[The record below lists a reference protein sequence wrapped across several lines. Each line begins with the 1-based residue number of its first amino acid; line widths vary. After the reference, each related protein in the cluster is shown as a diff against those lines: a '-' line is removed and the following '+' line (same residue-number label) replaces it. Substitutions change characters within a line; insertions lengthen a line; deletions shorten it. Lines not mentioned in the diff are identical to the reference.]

1 MKHLHLLAGAA
12 LALTSAW
19 VLAQDAPESLLPP
32 GFDQPAPKAAP
43 APRAPA
49 ADPAPGGQD
58 GGGEDRAGG
67 YRESGSS
74 GQSRPR
80 STGSGGGGGASYA
93 GGPASAGAA
102 PAFSPVRIPS
112 IAELEEMTP
121 EEFDDALGIKPTSDM
136 PAAARRSLQHIG
148 VLAEYEGG
156 LPAGSL
162 AGQNESLV
170 RAALTGNKGR
180 LVSRWGHILLRR
192 ALASRLDAPA
202 GMNPA
207 DFTAYR
213 AALLVRMGEGA
224 VARSLVQDV
233 DAGNYSPDLTQAA
246 LDAYVAS
253 ADITGMCPAVA
264 VHGGARK
271 DPQWQVLQSICA
283 AFRGEGTF
291 AMKRLDKDL
300 SSGTMPKIDVLLA
313 QKYVGA
319 AGKTRRAVKIE
330 WDGVA
335 DMTPWR
341 YALTIGVGL
350 QPPAALMKNAGARY
364 AYMTAEAP
372 MLGLT
377 TRAAAADRAGGA
389 GILSSEAMVDLYSQ
403 IHADPDTTGDWD
415 IRANLLRDAYVGADA
430 RARFAA
436 IQQLWNGAPDPLE
449 RYSRQVLTAYAA
461 ARMPATNELAAAA
474 PDLIASMLA
483 AGLDRNAMQWAPFA
497 DIGGKSWA
505 LLAVAAPAR
514 SAPVSL
520 DALEKFNADDDSENA
535 RKSAFLLAGL
545 GGLGR
550 LSPETAT
557 EFAAKLKVNIVG
569 QSRWAAAI
577 DKAAEVDNQGLVAL
591 LAGLG
596 MQGESW
602 SKMTPLH
609 LYSIVSALHRV
620 GLEAEARMIAAEAI
634 ARG

>member
-1 MKHLHLLAGAA
+1 MKHLQLLAGAA

-19 VLAQDAPESLLPP
+19 VMAQDAPESLLPP
-32 GFDQPAPKAAP
+32 GFDQPATKAAP

-49 ADPAPGGQD
+49 RPAAGSGDERAPAPASVGQD
-58 GGGEDRAGG
+58 RPRPA
-67 YRESGSS
+67 ESGR
-74 GQSRPR
+74 GD
-80 STGSGGGGGASYA
+80 GATY
-93 GGPASAGAA
+93 ASAPVSMGAA
-102 PAFSPVRIPS
+102 PAISSVRLPS
-112 IAELEEMTP
+112 IAELEKMTP

-136 PAAARRSLQHIG
+136 PAAARRSLKHIG

-156 LPAGSL
+156 LPAGSF
-162 AGQNESLV
+162 AGQNPSLV
-170 RAALTGNKGR
+170 RAALAGNKGR

-202 GMNPA
+202 EMNPA
-207 DFTAYR
+207 DFAAWR

-224 VARSLVQDV
+224 AARSLVQDV

-246 LDAYVAS
+246 LDAYVAT

-264 VHGGARK
+264 VHGSARK

-283 AFRGEGTF
+283 AFRGEGTY
-291 AMKRLDKDL
+291 AMNRLDKDL

-313 QKYVGA
+313 QKYAGA

-335 DMTPWR
+335 EMTPWR

-350 QPPAALMKNAGARY
+350 LPPAALMKNAGPRY
-364 AYMTAEAP
+364 AYMTAGAP

-377 TRAAAADRAGGA
+377 ARAAAADRAAGA
-389 GILSSEAMVDLYSQ
+389 GILSSEALVDLYSQ
-403 IHADPDTTGDWD
+403 IYADPDTTGDWES
-415 IRANLLRDAYVGADA
+415 RANLLRDAYVAADA
-430 RARFAA
+430 RARLTA

-461 ARMPATNELAAAA
+461 ARMPASSELALEA

-497 DIGGKSWA
+497 DIGSKSWA
-505 LLAVAAPAR
+505 LLAVSAPTR
-514 SAPVSL
+514 SAPVAL
-520 DALEKFNADDDSENA
+520 DALEKFNDADDSENA

-550 LSPETAT
+550 LSPDTAA
-557 EFAAKLKVNIVG
+557 EFATRLKVDIVR
-569 QSRWAAAI
+569 QTRWVTAI
-577 DKAAEVDNQGLVAL
+577 DRAAEVDNQGLVAL

-609 LYSIVSALHRV
+609 LYNIVSALRRV

>member
-1 MKHLHLLAGAA
+1 MKHLQLLAGAA
-12 LALTSAW
+12 MALTSAW
-19 VLAQDAPESLLPP
+19 VLAQDSPESLLPP

-43 APRAPA
+43 GPRAPA
-49 ADPAPGGQD
+49 PPAAGGEERAPAPASAGQD
-58 GGGEDRAGG
+58 
-67 YRESGSS
+67 
-74 GQSRPR
+74 RPR
-80 STGSGGGGGASYA
+80 PTGSGGGGGGGASYSSA
-93 GGPASAGAA
+93 PASAGAS
-102 PAFSPVRIPS
+102 PAISSVRIPS
-112 IAELEEMTP
+112 IAELEKMTP
-121 EEFDDALGIKPTSDM
+121 EEFDDALGIRPTSDM
-136 PAAARRSLQHIG
+136 PAAARRSLKHIG

-156 LPAGSL
+156 LPAGSFS
-162 AGQNESLV
+162 GQNASLV
-170 RAALTGNKGR
+170 RAALTGNKGK

-202 GMNPA
+202 DMNPA
-207 DFTAYR
+207 DFAAYR

-224 VARSLVQDV
+224 AARALVQDV

-246 LDAYVAS
+246 LDAYVAT
-253 ADITGMCPAVA
+253 ADITGMCPAVS

-283 AFRGEGTF
+283 AFKGEGTY
-291 AMKRLDKDL
+291 AMNRLDRDL

-313 QKYVGA
+313 QKYAGA

-335 DMTPWR
+335 EMTPWR

-364 AYMTAEAP
+364 TYMTAGAP

-377 TRAAAADRAGGA
+377 TRAAAADRAAGA

-403 IHADPDTTGDWD
+403 IYADPDTTGDWES
-415 IRANLLRDAYVGADA
+415 RANLLRDAYVGADA
-430 RARFAA
+430 RARLAA
-436 IQQLWNGAPDPLE
+436 IQQLWNAVPDPLE

-461 ARMPATNELAAAA
+461 ARLPATNELAPEA

-483 AGLDRNAMQWAPFA
+483 AGLDRNAMRWAPFA
-497 DIGGKSWA
+497 EIGSRSWA
-505 LLAVAAPAR
+505 LLAVAAPTR
-514 SAPVSL
+514 SAPVAL
-520 DALEKFNADDDSENA
+520 DALEKFNDGDDSENA

-550 LSPETAT
+550 LSPETAA
-557 EFAAKLKVNIVG
+557 EFAGRLKVNLVG
-569 QSRWAAAI
+569 KTRWARAI
-577 DKAAEVDNQGLVAL
+577 DRAAEVDNQGLVAL

-609 LYSIVSALHRV
+609 LYNIVSALHRV